1 MFFYIIRRL
10 IAVVAML
17 FVISIST
24 FLLFYAGPNDPAR
37 LTCAKNC
44 TPATVEANRHALGL
58 DKPIAVQYGAFLKG
72 LVSRAQLPG
81 RPGAGARGP
90 ADHHQVPG
98 PVPGLLL
105 RAADPGQLDH
115 R

>member
-10 IAVVAML
+10 VAVVAML
-17 FVISIST
+17 FVISIAT

-72 LVSRAQLPG
+72 LVSERSFP
-81 RPGAGARGP
+81 
-90 ADHHQVPG
+90 DD
-98 PVPGLLL
+98 PVQEREAPQTITKC
-105 RAADPGQLDH
+105 AAPCLG
-115 R
+115 